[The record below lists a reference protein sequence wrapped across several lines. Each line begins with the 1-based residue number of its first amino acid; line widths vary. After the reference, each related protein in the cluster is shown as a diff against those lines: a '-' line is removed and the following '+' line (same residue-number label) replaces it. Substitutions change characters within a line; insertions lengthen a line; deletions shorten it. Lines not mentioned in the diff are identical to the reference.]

1 MVAVITLFEE
11 RLAFTELYRG
21 HRGSKSVRS
30 GIIEALEDRGFT
42 NYGFVDRFVF
52 RWHRRTLLFTHGL
65 AKLDYL
71 FHHGDIAS
79 REAKARYGHLSDS

>member
-1 MVAVITLFEE
+1 MVTIIALFEE
-11 RLAFTELYRG
+11 GLSFTELYRG
-21 HRGSKSVRS
+21 HRSPKGVCS

-42 NYGFVDRFVF
+42 NYGFVDCFIL